1 MGNPYN
7 LGFGVYGGH
16 SLDKLIGLTKRAE
29 AAGLTS
35 CWIFEDYFFGGA
47 FSTAA
52 AIATNTKNI
61 QIGIGVINPYTRHP
75 VLSAMEAASL
85 DAISDKRLILGLG
98 ASNKRWIQDLTGIPY
113 EKPITATKEATII
126 IKQLIRDR
134 KLKFEGEV
142 FKTGEIHL
150 DFEPCRPDLPVYL
163 GVKGPQFLQLAGE
176 VADGL
181 ILSVLSSV
189 PYVGYVREQIKIGA
203 ERVGRDPNEVKLVC
217 YFAVHM
223 DEDGQKARDAVR
235 PLLAKFIGIHGN
247 HPIMFTAGL
256 SEEQIKPFRE
266 ATLAGNFE
274 AMIPQVTDDM
284 IDKLAIVGTPDEVK
298 AKLKAA
304 NDAGV
309 DMPVALEVLN
319 IDPETT
325 MDLITKYIVN

>member
-1 MGNPYN
+1 MANQYN
-7 LGFGVYGGH
+7 LGYGVYGGH

-29 AAGLTS
+29 AIGLTS

-52 AIATNTKNI
+52 AIATNTKSI
-61 QIGIGVINPYTRHP
+61 KIGIGVINPYTRHP

-85 DAISDKRLILGLG
+85 DAISNQRLILGLG
-98 ASNKRWIQDLTGIPY
+98 ASNKRWMQDLTGIPF

-126 IKQLIRDR
+126 IKELIRDR

-150 DFEPCRPDLPVYL
+150 DFAPCRPDLPVYL

-176 VADGL
+176 IADGL
-181 ILSVLSSV
+181 ILSVASGL
-189 PYVGYVREQIKIGA
+189 PYVEYVKEQIKIGA
-203 ERVGRDPNEVKLVC
+203 DRVGRDPKEVKLVC
-217 YFAVHM
+217 YFAVHI
-223 DEDGQKARDAVR
+223 DEDGRKAREAVK
-235 PLLAKFIGIHGN
+235 PLLAKFIGIHGY

-256 SEEQIKPFRE
+256 TQDQIKPFRE
-266 ATLAGNFE
+266 ATLAGDFTP
-274 AMIPQVTDDM
+274 MIPHVTDEM
-284 IDKLAIVGTPDEVK
+284 IDKLTIAGTPDEVK
-298 AKLKAA
+298 AKLSAA
-304 NDAGV
+304 NAAGV

-325 MDLITKYIVN
+325 MELIAKYIV